1 MGTVREERAF
11 WVHQIHSTL
20 LNSIAAA
27 ILQSR
32 VCEQAARVGA
42 SDCADEI
49 QRLQGILA
57 GLETAARA
65 IAARTVEHLSNV
77 TAEAR
82 RLIQEF
88 RATHPAV
95 ELKAHVSGSDSRVP
109 WRVADAT
116 RVVLQEALVNIS
128 RHAGARS
135 VEVRLAVEQG
145 SVLLRVRDD
154 GCGFDVSRQLADR
167 RSEFGTNWGLRLM
180 REYAEMA
187 GGRLEVSSASARGS
201 QVTLFIPVREPA
213 SLPKNPL

>member
-42 SDCADEI
+42 PDCADEI

-65 IAARTVEHLSNV
+65 LAARTVERLSSV
-77 TAEAR
+77 PAEAR

-88 RATHPAV
+88 RATHPGV
-95 ELKAHVSGSDSRVP
+95 ELKAHVSEYDFKVP
-109 WRVADAT
+109 RHIADAT
-116 RVVLQEALVNIS
+116 RVVLQEALANIA
-128 RHAGARS
+128 RHAGARCID
-135 VEVRLAVEQG
+135 VCLAIEDG

-154 GCGFDVSRQLADR
+154 GCGFDTSRHLADR
-167 RSEFGTNWGLRLM
+167 HREFGTNWGLRLM

-187 GGRLEVSSASARGS
+187 GGRLEVSSATARGT
-201 QVTLFIPVREPA
+201 QVTLFIPVREPT
-213 SLPKNPL
+213 SVPKNPS